1 MTPNFLK
8 SNVGGGAGH
17 TPSSITSPVQNNG
30 GNSSNNNNTESNV
43 SSSIDKMD
51 GDHSGKALDAGASS
65 AAKAQDMTE
74 GVPETGKQGT
84 GGGFGDKTT
93 GHGTSMFSKDGAIG
107 KMFTTEGA
115 VGGTAQSIGGPLD
128 QQGMV
133 GKHFGADGSIGGTAQ
148 KLAEKNES
156 H

>member
-1 MTPNFLK
+1 MAQACSPKTGRLERCLQVCGLVLLNIFEI
-8 SNVGGGAGH
+8 VGMKELTYFHDCLA
-17 TPSSITSPVQNNG
+17 
-30 GNSSNNNNTESNV
+30 
-43 SSSIDKMD
+43 
-51 GDHSGKALDAGASS
+51 
-65 AAKAQDMTE
+65 
-74 GVPETGKQGT
+74 
-84 GGGFGDKTT
+84 
-93 GHGTSMFSKDGAIG
+93 
-107 KMFTTEGA
+107 EGA